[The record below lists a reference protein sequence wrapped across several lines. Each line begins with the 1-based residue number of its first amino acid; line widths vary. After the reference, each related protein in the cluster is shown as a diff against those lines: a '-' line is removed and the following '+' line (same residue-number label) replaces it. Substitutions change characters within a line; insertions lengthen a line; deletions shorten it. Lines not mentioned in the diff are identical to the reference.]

1 MKKAQQNQRPQVN
14 PCRGSLFDT
23 FFPSSEGQ
31 KAAVI
36 LYLDIFLPTDNVN
49 IKRKFLYR
57 YLAIARNTGYYVIL
71 VEPKTSWKYSIS
83 DLALNN
89 HCQATEQ
96 MLREQLAE
104 FERIII
110 AIYYGWFVSEDNSS
124 TLKDK
129 MFEML
134 HECCTKIHSFKDD
147 FVKDSQQGEYGKFT

>member
-1 MKKAQQNQRPQVN
+1 M
-14 PCRGSLFDT
+14 
-23 FFPSSEGQ
+23 
-31 KAAVI
+31 
-36 LYLDIFLPTDNVN
+36 
-49 IKRKFLYR
+49 
-57 YLAIARNTGYYVIL
+57 AIARNTGYYVIL

-83 DLALNN
+83 DLALKN

-134 HECCTKIHSFKDD
+134 RECCTKIPSFKDD